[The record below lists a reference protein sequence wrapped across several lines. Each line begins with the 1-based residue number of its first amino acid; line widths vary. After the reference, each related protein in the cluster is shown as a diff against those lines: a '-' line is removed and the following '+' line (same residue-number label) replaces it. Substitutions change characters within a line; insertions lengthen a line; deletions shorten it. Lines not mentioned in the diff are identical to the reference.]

1 MKKQEQNPAEIQEG
15 SSSSSVYVILIFTS
29 LQTSKHKYKEREIH
43 LFDDKMN
50 TCHGRLPRPNP
61 LLPRSSNKFSI
72 NLPTTLSL
80 YIYHVAEIQAAVFCF
95 FLETKIIAIK
105 NKNTK
110 EKNGTIVLRLH
121 GFVVVSLSFVLLLTQ
136 REREREREREV
147 FWLLRVFVVACFPL
161 SILQLP
167 IFIYCFDIS

>member
-15 SSSSSVYVILIFTS
+15 SSSSSSVYVILIFTS

-95 FLETKIIAIK
+95 FLGTKIIAIK

-136 REREREREREV
+136 RERERERGLLATESLCRCV
-147 FWLLRVFVVACFPL
+147 FPPINPPTANIYLLF
-161 SILQLP
+161 
-167 IFIYCFDIS
+167 

>member
-1 MKKQEQNPAEIQEG
+1 MDALWI
-15 SSSSSVYVILIFTS
+15 SSSLQQPKQLVILS
-29 LQTSKHKYKEREIH
+29 SKMPPGH

-95 FLETKIIAIK
+95 FLKTKIIAIK

-136 REREREREREV
+136 RERERERERS
-147 FWLLRVFVVACFPL
+147 FG
-161 SILQLP
+161 
-167 IFIYCFDIS
+167 Y